1 MNQQALNTPRVDF
14 MVPGFSKC
22 GTTSLC
28 DLLAGHPDIYIP
40 EAKESNIFA
49 YEDYADRWGDY
60 RGFFKDVGNQKM
72 VGEGGTFY
80 TGARSEEQARIA
92 ILHHYPNIKLI
103 FIARDP
109 LDRLESSFR
118 EFHHSGAKYGLEVPL
133 DFDEALV
140 AVPNLLDDTQYWSR
154 LNNYLNYMDSKN
166 IHIVFLEDLT
176 KNAPAEM
183 KKCFQF
189 LGVAGKEATNA
200 TTPQLNRGS
209 SKYYDSKFLRYLR
222 HNALLVEPMRSLGV
236 ERQHSIG
243 KAIGLRRKFSGPVE
257 WKSSSVARVVSKLQ
271 REVEQ
276 FLGYANKPQDYWSRF
291 AEAVKQSGSQ
301 C

>member
-1 MNQQALNTPRVDF
+1 MNQQTLNIPRVDF

-49 YEDYADRWGDY
+49 YDDYENRWGDY
-60 RGFFKDVGNQKM
+60 RGFFKEAGDQKM

-92 ILHHYPNIKLI
+92 ILKHYPNIRLI

-109 LDRLESSFR
+109 LDRLESSYR
-118 EFHHSGAKYGLEVPL
+118 EFHHSGAKYGIEVPFG
-133 DFDEALV
+133 FDEALV
-140 AVPNLLDDTQYWSR
+140 ALPNLLDDTQYWSR
-154 LNNYLNYMDSKN
+154 LNNYLSYMDRNS

-176 KNAPAEM
+176 TNTTVEM
-183 KKCFQF
+183 QKCFQF
-189 LGVAGKEATNA
+189 LGVTDKDTTAEN
-200 TTPQLNRGS
+200 TPQLNRGS

-222 HNALLVEPMRSLGV
+222 HNSFLAEPLRRLGI
-236 ERQHSIG
+236 EKQHSIG
-243 KAIGLRRKFSGPVE
+243 KALGLRKKFSGSIVWE
-257 WKSSSVARVVSKLQ
+257 DSSTQRVVSELQ
-271 REVEQ
+271 NEVRQ
-276 FLGYANKPQDYWSRF
+276 FLDYANKPLDYWPRF
-291 AEAVKQSGSQ
+291 TEAVKQCGSE